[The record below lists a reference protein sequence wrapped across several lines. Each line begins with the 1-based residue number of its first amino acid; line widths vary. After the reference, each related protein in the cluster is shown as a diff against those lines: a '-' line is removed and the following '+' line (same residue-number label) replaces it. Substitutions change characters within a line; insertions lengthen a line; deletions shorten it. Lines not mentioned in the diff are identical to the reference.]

1 MQTYGETSMDNATY
15 FAELNKRIIEIERL
29 RSQCSFFAKGIIGQT
44 LIKEDLF
51 FCATLDRCVQLSE
64 GFIVLLKQRNMSCVG
79 ALLRLQMDNCMR
91 TYATFVAADKYAVI
105 DCIIHGR
112 KISDQLDLNGKKMT
126 DANLKKKMTVFCD
139 SFPAVY
145 DKASG
150 YVHLSDMAFY
160 QTVVSINDNTIE
172 WQIGKELQERFNPLL
187 LEAAD
192 AFIHFTNIYY
202 KMLQAVVD
210 SKQRYDTEHQADT
223 DQLELEE

>member
-1 MQTYGETSMDNATY
+1 MKGEIMDNATY
-15 FAELNKRIIEIERL
+15 FMELNKRIDEINRL
-29 RSQCSFFAKGIIGQT
+29 RSMCPSLSKGIIGQT

-51 FCATLDRCVQLSE
+51 FCAALDRCVQLSE
-64 GFIVLLKQRNMSCVG
+64 GFIVLLQQRNLSCVG

-91 TYATFVAADKYAVI
+91 TYAAFIAADKNSVI

-112 KISDQLDLNGKKMT
+112 KIRDQVDADGKKMT
-126 DANLKKKMTVFCD
+126 DTNLKKKMAAFND

-160 QTVVSINDNTIE
+160 QTVVSINDTTLE
-172 WQIGKELQERFNPLL
+172 WQIGHALQERFNPLL

-192 AFIHFTNIYY
+192 AFIHFTEIHYN
-202 KMLQAVVD
+202 MLQAVVD
-210 SKQRYDTEHQADT
+210 SKQRYDAAHKD
-223 DQLELEE
+223 D